1 MTGSAPAVPP
11 GAPLPTT
18 ATPGGSPPA
27 AAPTGRHPW
36 LSVLWSA
43 ARTPRGAAGL
53 TMALLVVLVAVI
65 GPVVS
70 PHSPNALVTLT
81 FAKPSS
87 QFPLGGDFLG
97 RDVLSRVLNGGWLL
111 LLMAAAATAIGIVV
125 GAAAG
130 ISAAYLRGA
139 RDGIIMRTVDVILA
153 FPQLVFALLLLS
165 LLGPKLWLIVL
176 AVGLSHAPAVA
187 RVIRSATLDIAERD
201 YVKVAELQAMR
212 PAKVMT
218 KEILPNLISP
228 LMVEAGLRLTY
239 SIVIIAGL
247 AFLGFGQ
254 PPPAANWGTMI
265 NENRIGLQLNPWA
278 VIVPAA
284 LIALLTIGTNTFTDA
299 VARVTIGVDRRPEEA
314 ALLDD
319 LGPEQA

>member
-1 MTGSAPAVPP
+1 MTSTAP
-11 GAPLPTT
+11 T
-18 ATPGGSPPA
+18 APPA
-27 AAPTGRHPW
+27 ALPQATMTGRHPW

-53 TMALLVVLVAVI
+53 TMAALVVLMAVI
-65 GPVVS
+65 GPAVS
-70 PHSPNALVTLT
+70 PHSPNDLVTLT
-81 FAKPSS
+81 FGKPSG

-111 LLMAAAATAIGIVV
+111 LMMAVAATAIGIVA

-130 ISAAYLRGA
+130 ISAAYLHGA
-139 RDGIIMRTVDVILA
+139 PDGIIMRTVDVILS

-187 RVIRSATLDIAERD
+187 RVLRSATLDIAERD
-201 YVKVAELQAMR
+201 YVKAVELQGMR
-212 PAKVMT
+212 PAKVMA
-218 KEILPNLISP
+218 KEILPNLITP

-254 PPPAANWGTMI
+254 PPPTANWGTMI

-278 VIVPAA
+278 VIAPAV